1 MLKVF
6 FSSIYSLQ
14 IYNNYNKRKMKKP
27 EPKSNNNNSMKRESN
42 WRINEFVWSDNWQCI
57 PQWMAAK
64 L

>member
-27 EPKSNNNNSMKRESN
+27 EPKSNNNN
-42 WRINEFVWSDNWQCI
+42 
-57 PQWMAAK
+57 
-64 L
+64 